1 MAVYGAADLP
11 LLLFEPT
18 EEMGHALDRLDPPGC
33 LEVLQEPET
42 HEPRDGNLC
51 VQGSGLRRTR
61 IDASLSRN
69 YVRRFVEEGLVGAPP
84 EPSDGRRAVLLEGAR
99 HR

>member
-18 EEMGHALDRLDPPGC
+18 EEMGHTLDRLDPLGC

-42 HEPRDGNLC
+42 HEPWDGTLC
-51 VQGSGLRRTR
+51 VWGSGPRLR

-69 YVRRFVEEGLVGAPP
+69 YVRRFVEEGLVEAPP